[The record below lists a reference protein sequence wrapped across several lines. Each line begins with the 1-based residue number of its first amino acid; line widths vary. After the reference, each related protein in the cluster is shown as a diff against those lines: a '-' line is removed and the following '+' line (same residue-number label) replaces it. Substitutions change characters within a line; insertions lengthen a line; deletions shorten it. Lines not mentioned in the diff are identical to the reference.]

1 MISLIT
7 FASSA
12 CSNSFFGLPNW
23 WKFLP
28 NQPTPP
34 ECNVNIT
41 FPNDI
46 WPMALAV
53 VDMLLWI
60 AGIVA
65 VISIVISGFFFITSA
80 GNPEHA
86 ASARRRLV
94 NSLLGLLIA
103 LVATGFVTF
112 VGNSLK
118 G

>member
-41 FPNDI
+41 FPN
-46 WPMALAV
+46 
-53 VDMLLWI
+53 
-60 AGIVA
+60 
-65 VISIVISGFFFITSA
+65 
-80 GNPEHA
+80 PEHA